1 MMMMRMVMAEVV
13 VMIVKHREKRLW
25 QKWKKVHFDGKK
37 GNNDGDEYDQGNN
50 ETWKRWQQVS
60 GYKEIWQYTVLHT
73 HTTNTQTYMLIL
85 VLLF

>member
-1 MMMMRMVMAEVV
+1 ME
-13 VMIVKHREKRLW
+13 
-25 QKWKKVHFDGKK
+25 KK

-60 GYKEIWQYTVLHT
+60 GYKEILQYTVLHT